1 MLSKE
6 LEAVLTGAFHEVRKR
21 RHEYLTLEHLLYAM
35 TREAASSDLL
45 DACGADVDKLRIQ
58 LESFFS
64 EHLDPMPA
72 DTESEVV
79 QTLSVR
85 RVMQRA
91 VWQKQSSGKDLVE
104 VGDVIAAMF
113 EEEDSFAVY
122 FLTGHGITRLDV
134 LEYISHGL
142 PHEAGPP
149 DEDGREGHERRERQ
163 GGKPDAQRKNPLEEF
178 TRELTAK
185 ARSGGIDPLIGR
197 AAELER
203 TIQVLARRRKNN
215 PILVGD
221 PGVGKTAMA
230 EGLALHIAL
239 GRVPEQF
246 AESKVFALDMGALL
260 AGTKYRG
267 DFEAR
272 LKGVLAELKKIPN
285 AILFVDEIHT
295 IVGAGAVSGGS
306 LDASNILKP
315 FLAAGE
321 IRCIG
326 STTFEEYR
334 NHFEKDRALSRR
346 FQKIDILEPS
356 VEETVEILKGLKP
369 YYEEFHGV
377 TYTPPAIK
385 AAAQLSARYI
395 TERFLPDK
403 AIDVLDEAGA
413 QFKLSASAAFAKLG
427 AKLGT
432 KLGSKDGT
440 KDDSKNSPKDD
451 MKSGRKNARIT
462 AQDVERVIA
471 RMARIPAKRL
481 SGSDKD
487 RLRDL
492 EDEIRKAVYGQDE
505 AVAVLAKAIRRS
517 SAGMKQPGRP
527 LGAFLLTGPTGV
539 GKTELAR
546 QLAQVM
552 GVQFLRYDMSE
563 YMEKHAVSRLI
574 GAPPGY
580 VGFDQGG
587 LLTESVRKSPHCVV
601 LFDEI
606 EKAHPDVFNILL
618 QVMDYATLTDNTGRK
633 ADFRQTI
640 LLMTSNAGAETLAK
654 GGLGFTRNDEKSAQS
669 DRKSGSL
676 KAIERLFSP
685 EFRNR
690 LDAIVPFDALSRET
704 MLKVVDKNVREL
716 TDQLKSRRVTVRLT
730 EAARTHLAVLGHDP
744 AYGARPMAR
753 VVQVEIKDAIAP
765 ELLFGSLQKGGEVLV
780 DVAQGVDPEVKPAC
794 SKNSS
799 GACSGD
805 FTFTY
810 TPAQHH
816 TGK

>member
-1 MLSKE
+1 MLSKG
-6 LEAVLTGAFHEVRKR
+6 LESVLASAFHEVRNR

-35 TREAASSDLL
+35 TREPVGSDIL
-45 DACGADVDKLRIQ
+45 DACGADVDHLRQQ
-58 LESFFS
+58 LENFFRD
-64 EHLDPMPA
+64 HMDQLPPGT
-72 DTESEVV
+72 DTEVI

-91 VWQKQSSGKDLVE
+91 VWQKESSGKGLVE

-113 EEEDSFAVY
+113 EEEDSFAVH
-122 FLTGHGITRLDV
+122 FLSSHGVSRLDV

-142 PHEAGPP
+142 RDPDGMDGVGGGMGEMGEDEAP
-149 DEDGREGHERRERQ
+149 ERRSQRTE
-163 GGKPDAQRKNPLEEF
+163 GPQRKNPLEEF
-178 TRELTAK
+178 TRDLTAK
-185 ARSGGIDPLIGR
+185 ARAGEIDPIIGR

-221 PGVGKTAMA
+221 PGVGKTALA
-230 EGLALHIAL
+230 EGLALLIAQ
-239 GRVPEQF
+239 GKVPQQF
-246 AESKVFALDMGALL
+246 AEAQVFALDMGALL

-272 LKGVLAELKKIPN
+272 LKGVLAELKRIPG

-306 LDASNILKP
+306 MDASNILKP

-321 IRCIG
+321 VRCIG

-334 NHFEKDRALSRR
+334 NNFEKDRALSRR
-346 FQKIDILEPS
+346 FQRIDLMEPS
-356 VEETVEILKGLKP
+356 VDETVDILKGLKP

-377 TYTPPAIK
+377 TYTPPALRS
-385 AAAQLSARYI
+385 AAELSARYI

-413 QFKLSASAAFAKLG
+413 QFKLS
-427 AKLGT
+427 T
-432 KLGSKDGT
+432 R
-440 KDDSKNSPKDD
+440 P
-451 MKSGRKNARIT
+451 RKNARIGV
-462 AQDVERVIA
+462 QDVERVVA
-471 RMARIPAKRL
+471 RMARIPARRL
-481 SGSDKD
+481 TGTDKD

-492 EDEIRKAVYGQDE
+492 EVEIRKTVFGQDE
-505 AVAVLAKAIRRS
+505 AVGILCKAIRRAR
-517 SAGMKQPGRP
+517 AGMKQPGRP

-539 GKTELAR
+539 GKTELSK
-546 QLAQVM
+546 QLANVM
-552 GVQFLRYDMSE
+552 SVQFLRYDMSE
-563 YMEKHAVSRLI
+563 YMEKHAVARLI
-574 GAPPGY
+574 GSPPGY

-587 LLTESVRKSPHCVV
+587 LLTEAVRKNPHCVV

-633 ADFRQTI
+633 ADFRHAV
-640 LLMTSNAGAETLAK
+640 LLMTSNAGAQELAK
-654 GGLGFTRNDEKSAQS
+654 GALGFTRNETS
-669 DRKSGSL
+669 DRKSGSI

-690 LDAIVPFDALSRET
+690 LDAIVPFGALNREI
-704 MLKVVDKNVREL
+704 MLRVVTKHISEL
-716 TDQLKSRRVTVRLT
+716 ADQLKERRVNIRLT
-730 EAARTHLAVLGHDP
+730 EAAQYRLAVLGYDP

-765 ELLFGSLQKGGEVLV
+765 ELLYGSLQKGGEVLV
-780 DVAQGVDPEVKPAC
+780 DVAPGTDAEAPAKAGG
-794 SKNSS
+794 SSS
-799 GACSGD
+799 GACSGE
-805 FTFTY
+805 FVFRY
-810 TPAQHH
+810 TPLEAAARHEEPALAQ
-816 TGK
+816 

>member
-1 MLSKE
+1 MLSKG
-6 LEAVLTGAFHEVRKR
+6 LESVLTNAFHEVRRR

-35 TREAASSDLL
+35 THEPVGSNIL
-45 DACGADVDKLRIQ
+45 DACGANVERLRGQ
-58 LESFFS
+58 LESFFRD
-64 EHLDPMPA
+64 HMDPLPP
-72 DTESEVV
+72 DTDTEVV

-91 VWQKQSSGKDLVE
+91 VWQKESSGKELVE

-113 EEEDSFAVY
+113 EEEDSFAVH
-122 FLTGHGITRLDV
+122 FLTNQGVSRLDV

-142 PHEAGPP
+142 REPGGMGGDAPGDEEAQ
-149 DEDGREGHERRERQ
+149 DRQAQRQDGQ
-163 GGKPDAQRKNPLEEF
+163 QRKNPLEEF

-185 ARSGGIDPLIGR
+185 ARAGEIDPIIGR

-203 TIQVLARRRKNN
+203 MIQVLARRRKNN

-221 PGVGKTAMA
+221 PGVGKTALA
-230 EGLALHIAL
+230 EGLALLIAQ
-239 GRVPEQF
+239 GKVPRQFEDARVY
-246 AESKVFALDMGALL
+246 ALDMGALL

-272 LKGVLAELKKIPN
+272 LKGVLAELKRVPG

-295 IVGAGAVSGGS
+295 IVGAGSVSGGS
-306 LDASNILKP
+306 MDASNILKP

-321 IRCIG
+321 VRCIG

-334 NHFEKDRALSRR
+334 NNFEKDRALSRR
-346 FQKIDILEPS
+346 FQRIDLTEPS
-356 VEETVEILKGLKP
+356 VDETVEILKGLKP
-369 YYEEFHGV
+369 YYEDFHGV
-377 TYTPPAIK
+377 VYTPPALRS
-385 AAAQLSARYI
+385 AAELSSRYI

-413 QFKLSASAAFAKLG
+413 QFKLS
-427 AKLGT
+427 T
-432 KLGSKDGT
+432 R
-440 KDDSKNSPKDD
+440 P
-451 MKSGRKNARIT
+451 RKNQRIT
-462 AQDVERVIA
+462 VQDVERVVARMA
-471 RMARIPAKRL
+471 RMARIPARRL
-481 SGSDKD
+481 TGTDKD
-487 RLRDL
+487 RLQGM
-492 EDEIRKAVYGQDE
+492 EDEIKKAVYGQDQ
-505 AVAVLAKAIRRS
+505 AVGILCKAIRRS
-517 SAGMKQPGRP
+517 RAGMKQPGRP

-539 GKTELAR
+539 GKTELSK

-563 YMEKHAVSRLI
+563 YMEKHAVARLI

-587 LLTESVRKSPHCVV
+587 LLTEAVRKSPHCVV

-633 ADFRQTI
+633 ADFRHAV
-640 LLMTSNAGAETLAK
+640 LLMTSNAGAQELAK
-654 GGLGFTRNDEKSAQS
+654 GGLGFTRNTAG

-690 LDAIVPFDALSRET
+690 LDAIVPFDALDHEI
-704 MLKVVDKNVREL
+704 MLKVVDKHVREL
-716 TDQLKSRRVTVRLT
+716 SEQLKERRVSVRLT
-730 EAARTHLAVLGHDP
+730 EAARTRLAVLGFDP

-765 ELLFGSLQKGGEVLV
+765 ELLFGSLQKGGAVLV
-780 DVAQGVDPEVKPAC
+780 DLAPGKDPHAPA
-794 SKNSS
+794 KAGGMNS
-799 GACSGD
+799 GECSGE
-805 FTFTY
+805 FEFRYMALEAHATE
-810 TPAQHH
+810 PALVE
-816 TGK
+816 

>member
-1 MLSKE
+1 
-6 LEAVLTGAFHEVRKR
+6 
-21 RHEYLTLEHLLYAM
+21 
-35 TREAASSDLL
+35 
-45 DACGADVDKLRIQ
+45 
-58 LESFFS
+58 
-64 EHLDPMPA
+64 
-72 DTESEVV
+72 
-79 QTLSVR
+79 
-85 RVMQRA
+85 
-91 VWQKQSSGKDLVE
+91 
-104 VGDVIAAMF
+104 
-113 EEEDSFAVY
+113 
-122 FLTGHGITRLDV
+122 
-134 LEYISHGL
+134 YISHGL

-149 DEDGREGHERRERQ
+149 EEDGREGHERRERQ
-163 GGKPDAQRKNPLEEF
+163 GGKPDSAQRKNPLEEF

-185 ARSGGIDPLIGR
+185 ARAGGIDPLIGR

-413 QFKLSASAAFAKLG
+413 QFKLSASTA
-427 AKLGT
+427 
-432 KLGSKDGT
+432 
-440 KDDSKNSPKDD
+440 SPKT
-451 MKSGRKNARIT
+451 GRKSSRIT

-481 SGSDKD
+481 SGTDKD

-563 YMEKHAVSRLI
+563 YMEKHA
-574 GAPPGY
+574 
-580 VGFDQGG
+580 
-587 LLTESVRKSPHCVV
+587 
-601 LFDEI
+601 
-606 EKAHPDVFNILL
+606 
-618 QVMDYATLTDNTGRK
+618 
-633 ADFRQTI
+633 
-640 LLMTSNAGAETLAK
+640 
-654 GGLGFTRNDEKSAQS
+654 
-669 DRKSGSL
+669 
-676 KAIERLFSP
+676 
-685 EFRNR
+685 
-690 LDAIVPFDALSRET
+690 
-704 MLKVVDKNVREL
+704 
-716 TDQLKSRRVTVRLT
+716 
-730 EAARTHLAVLGHDP
+730 
-744 AYGARPMAR
+744 
-753 VVQVEIKDAIAP
+753 
-765 ELLFGSLQKGGEVLV
+765 
-780 DVAQGVDPEVKPAC
+780 
-794 SKNSS
+794 
-799 GACSGD
+799 
-805 FTFTY
+805 
-810 TPAQHH
+810 
-816 TGK
+816 

>member
-1 MLSKE
+1 MLSKG
-6 LEAVLTGAFHEVRKR
+6 LESVLTKAFHEVRTR
-21 RHEYLTLEHLLYAM
+21 RHEYLTLEHLLFAM
-35 TREAASSDLL
+35 TQEDASSDIL
-45 DACGADVDKLRIQ
+45 DACGADVDRLRIQ
-58 LESFFS
+58 LEAFFS
-64 EHLDPMPA
+64 DHLEPLPA
-72 DTESEVV
+72 DAESEVV

-104 VGDVIAAMF
+104 VGDVIASMF
-113 EEEDSFAVY
+113 EEEDSYAVF
-122 FLTGHGITRLDV
+122 FLNSHGVTRLDV

-142 PHEAGPP
+142 PHEARPADDDGP
-149 DEDGREGHERRERQ
+149 ERP
-163 GGKPDAQRKNPLEEF
+163 GGKPAAPLRKNPLEEF
-178 TRELTAK
+178 TSDLTAK
-185 ARSGGIDPLIGR
+185 ARAGGIDPLIGR

-221 PGVGKTAMA
+221 PGVGKTALA
-230 EGLALHIAL
+230 EGLALQIAL
-239 GRVPEQF
+239 KRVPAQF
-246 AESKVFALDMGALL
+246 AESQVFALDMGALL

-272 LKGVLAELKKIPN
+272 LKGVLAELKLVPG

-315 FLAAGE
+315 FLASGE

-356 VEETVEILKGLKP
+356 VDETVEILKGLKP
-369 YYEEFHGV
+369 YYESFHGV

-385 AAAQLSARYI
+385 SAAELSARYI

-413 QFKLSASAAFAKLG
+413 QFKLTTSPVS
-427 AKLGT
+427 T
-432 KLGSKDGT
+432 SRRKD
-440 KDDSKNSPKDD
+440 
-451 MKSGRKNARIT
+451 MRIT

-471 RMARIPAKRL
+471 RMARIPQKRL

-492 EDEIRKAVYGQDE
+492 DDEIKKAVFGQDD
-505 AVAVLAKAIRRS
+505 AVAVLCKAIRRS
-517 SAGMKQPGRP
+517 RAGMKQAGRP

-633 ADFRQTI
+633 ADFRQAI
-640 LLMTSNAGAETLAK
+640 LLMTSNAGASELAK
-654 GGLGFTRNDEKSAQS
+654 GGLGFSRNDQQFAATE
-669 DRKSGSL
+669 RKSGSL

-690 LDAIVPFDALSRET
+690 LDAIVPFAALTRET

-716 TDQLKSRRVTVRLT
+716 GEQLKDRRVSVRLT
-730 EAARTHLAVLGHDP
+730 EAARVHLAVLGHDP
-744 AYGARPMAR
+744 AFGARPMAR

-765 ELLFGSLQKGGEVLV
+765 ELLFGSLRKGGEVLV
-780 DVAQGVDPEVKPAC
+780 DLAPGVDPEARPSAGA
-794 SKNSS
+794 SAS
-799 GACSGD
+799 GASSGD
-805 FTFTY
+805 FAFTY
-810 TPAQHH
+810 APAQRAA
-816 TGK
+816 GR

>member
-1 MLSKE
+1 MLSKG
-6 LEAVLTGAFHEVRKR
+6 LESVLTNAFHEVRRR

-35 TREAASSDLL
+35 THEPVGSNIL
-45 DACGADVDKLRIQ
+45 DACGANVERLRSQ
-58 LESFFS
+58 LESFFRD
-64 EHLDPMPA
+64 HMDPLPP
-72 DTESEVV
+72 DTDTEVV

-91 VWQKQSSGKDLVE
+91 VWQKESSGKDLVE

-113 EEEDSFAVY
+113 EEEDSFAVH
-122 FLTGHGITRLDV
+122 FLTAQGVSRLDV

-142 PHEAGPP
+142 RDSAGTGAMGGSEMPGDDESVERPSHNRP
-149 DEDGREGHERRERQ
+149 DG
-163 GGKPDAQRKNPLEEF
+163 PQRKNPLEEF

-185 ARSGGIDPLIGR
+185 AKAGEIDPIIGR

-203 TIQVLARRRKNN
+203 MIQVLARRRKNN

-221 PGVGKTAMA
+221 PGVGKTALA
-230 EGLALHIAL
+230 EGLALLIAQ
-239 GRVPEQF
+239 GKVPRQF
-246 AESKVFALDMGALL
+246 EDAHVYALDMGALL

-272 LKGVLAELKKIPN
+272 LKGVLSELKRVPS

-295 IVGAGAVSGGS
+295 IVGAGSVSGGS
-306 LDASNILKP
+306 MDASNILKP

-321 IRCIG
+321 VRCIG

-334 NHFEKDRALSRR
+334 NNFEKDRALSRR
-346 FQKIDILEPS
+346 FQRIDLIEPS
-356 VEETVEILKGLKP
+356 VDETVEILKGLKP
-369 YYEEFHGV
+369 YYEDFHGV
-377 TYTPPAIK
+377 VYTPPALRS
-385 AAAQLSARYI
+385 AAELSSRYI

-413 QFKLSASAAFAKLG
+413 QFKLS
-427 AKLGT
+427 T
-432 KLGSKDGT
+432 R
-440 KDDSKNSPKDD
+440 P
-451 MKSGRKNARIT
+451 RKNQRIT
-462 AQDVERVIA
+462 VQDVERVVA
-471 RMARIPAKRL
+471 RMARIPARRL
-481 SGSDKD
+481 SGTDKD
-487 RLRDL
+487 RLQGM
-492 EDEIRKAVYGQDE
+492 EDEIRKAVFGQDS
-505 AVAVLAKAIRRS
+505 AVGILCKAIRRS
-517 SAGMKQPGRP
+517 RAGMKQPGRP

-539 GKTELAR
+539 GKTELSK

-587 LLTESVRKSPHCVV
+587 LLTEAVRKNPHCVV

-633 ADFRQTI
+633 ADFRHAI
-640 LLMTSNAGAETLAK
+640 LLMTSNAGAQELAK
-654 GGLGFTRNDEKSAQS
+654 GGLGFTRNAAG

-690 LDAIVPFDALSRET
+690 LDAIVPFDALDHEI
-704 MLKVVDKNVREL
+704 MLKVVDKHAREL
-716 TDQLKSRRVTVRLT
+716 SEQLKERRVTVRLT
-730 EAARTHLAVLGHDP
+730 DAARTRLAVLGFDP

-765 ELLFGSLQKGGEVLV
+765 ELLFGSLQKGGAVLV
-780 DVAQGVDPEVKPAC
+780 DIAPGKDPQAPAKTGGMNC
-794 SKNSS
+794 
-799 GACSGD
+799 GECSGE
-805 FTFTY
+805 FVFRY
-810 TPAQHH
+810 TAREAHAAEPALVE
-816 TGK
+816 